1 MNRKI
6 IIKMEDFNREICF
19 FLTEVMAGMP
29 MDWNIEALGM
39 VRNAVIRAF
48 EKMGI
53 TVEINDQPSS
63 RLIHCAQNTKPA
75 KFGVRS

>member
-1 MNRKI
+1 MNRKM

-19 FLTEVMAGMP
+19 FLTEIMAGMP

-53 TVEINDQPSS
+53 TVEIDDRLSS
-63 RLIHCAQNTKPA
+63 QLPTLGSGLEI
-75 KFGVRS
+75 

>member
-1 MNRKI
+1 MNRKM
-6 IIKMEDFNREICF
+6 IIKMEDLNREIGL

-29 MDWNIEALGM
+29 MDWNIEALGV

-53 TVEINDQPSS
+53 TVEIDDQLSPH
-63 RLIHCAQNTKPA
+63 LIH
-75 KFGVRS
+75 

>member
-6 IIKMEDFNREICF
+6 IIKTEDFNQEIYF
-19 FLTEVMAGMP
+19 FLTDIMAGMP
-29 MDWNIEALGM
+29 LEWNLEALGM

-53 TVEINDQPSS
+53 TVEIDDQLSS
-63 RLIHCAQNTKPA
+63 QLIH
-75 KFGVRS
+75 